1 MNHKIQDT
9 QITKS
14 QIPDTKSSLTL
25 QKQSEYP
32 QSAVAGKEEKL
43 KGRNTCKASEKVLSI
58 CSAN

>member
-32 QSAVAGKEEKL
+32 QSAVAGKEE
-43 KGRNTCKASEKVLSI
+43 N
-58 CSAN
+58 